1 MRYFLD
7 IREVDNIYYER
18 NSDSNFEDLNEC
30 QFLMNFFKELRLKCI
45 NFNSYN
51 FYKAL

>member
-30 QFLMNFFKELRLKCI
+30 
-45 NFNSYN
+45 
-51 FYKAL
+51 